1 MGPLKW
7 FDWLTMSGPDGRPL
21 ILSVSK
27 DMSGRSGVE
36 ESRTLAIKSPL
47 SPGNARRFN

>member
-21 ILSVSK
+21 ISFDTLR
-27 DMSGRSGVE
+27 MSGRSGVE